1 MALTMSREQ
10 KSLRRTFKKTDTMR
24 IAVLNI
30 TGGGMSGG
38 YRKYLHNVIPRM
50 ARHPDV
56 EAILCTFP
64 KSLNS
69 QDWFDN
75 LTNVEF
81 AHCSRFQSLRYGL
94 TYNLKHALEKFC
106 PDVLFIPTSQYL
118 QFRNI
123 AVVNMVRNME
133 PFAYSGRNNP
143 FSEKLRNYARR
154 KIAYNAVRRSH
165 RVIALSKYV
174 KQFLV
179 DNLNIPEN
187 KISVVNHGI
196 YHDKSFNC
204 VRPSAVPESWKGDFL
219 FTAGSIRPAR
229 GLEDIIYA
237 LKHLVT
243 GKSDVNLLIAGATNS
258 NMLPYLKSL
267 KAKIAEFG
275 LLRKIIWAGSLNHEE
290 MNWCYKNCRL
300 FVMTSR
306 VEALAMIALEAMSRD
321 CICITADSS
330 CLPEVFENAAV
341 YYPTKNNRLLAET
354 IRATLAWSDCQRNEM
369 HELMRK
375 RVSEF
380 SSWDETV
387 EKTVNELKLAVES
400 HNHKETGA
408 GDGLSRQ

>member
-1 MALTMSREQ
+1 
-10 KSLRRTFKKTDTMR
+10 
-24 IAVLNI
+24 
-30 TGGGMSGG
+30 
-38 YRKYLHNVIPRM
+38 
-50 ARHPDV
+50 
-56 EAILCTFP
+56 
-64 KSLNS
+64 
-69 QDWFDN
+69 
-75 LTNVEF
+75 
-81 AHCSRFQSLRYGL
+81 
-94 TYNLKHALEKFC
+94 
-106 PDVLFIPTSQYL
+106 
-118 QFRNI
+118 
-123 AVVNMVRNME
+123 ME

-154 KIAYNAVRRSH
+154 KIAYHAVRRSH

-179 DNLNIPEN
+179 DNLNIPKN

-306 VEALAMIALEAMSRD
+306 VEALAMIALEALS
-321 CICITADSS
+321 
-330 CLPEVFENAAV
+330 
-341 YYPTKNNRLLAET
+341 TK
-354 IRATLAWSDCQRNEM
+354 
-369 HELMRK
+369 
-375 RVSEF
+375 
-380 SSWDETV
+380 
-387 EKTVNELKLAVES
+387 
-400 HNHKETGA
+400 
-408 GDGLSRQ
+408 